1 VITVYVATGNKV
13 DQRAL
18 SLEDPLPEG
27 TVWIDLLRPSDEERL
42 HVATLLGVDL
52 PTKADMEE
60 IQVSSRLYV
69 EDGVHYMTSL
79 TTAQWETETP
89 QIGPV
94 TYVLTQKQL
103 VTLRYIEPKFLPL
116 LAARCVKHPVLV
128 LTPENALASLL
139 ESVVDRGAD
148 VLETLSARVDRL
160 SHLIFEPHGHGS
172 KRVNRSKQYRRVLT
186 DVGRAAELVG
196 MLRDSL
202 SGYERLTV
210 YAASATRIGQDK
222 DGRNRLKTV
231 TRDLQSLAAQ
241 ADNMSNRL
249 AFLLDAT
256 LGLVGVE
263 QNEIVKIF
271 TVASIAF
278 FPPTLVGTLYGMNFK
293 HMPELDWAWGYP
305 YALLLMVSTAILPL
319 WWFRRRG
326 WL

>member
-1 VITVYVATGNKV
+1 
-13 DQRAL
+13 
-18 SLEDPLPEG
+18 
-27 TVWIDLLRPSDEERL
+27 
-42 HVATLLGVDL
+42 
-52 PTKADMEE
+52 
-60 IQVSSRLYV
+60 
-69 EDGVHYMTSL
+69 MTSL
-79 TTAQWETETP
+79 TTAQWETDEP
-89 QIGPV
+89 QIGPI
-94 TYVLTQKQL
+94 TYVLTPKHL

-116 LAARCVKHPVLV
+116 LAARCVRHPVLV
-128 LTPENALASLL
+128 LTPETTLASLL

-160 SHLIFEPHGHGS
+160 SHSIFAPHGHGN
-172 KRVNRSKQYRRVLT
+172 KRMSRSKQYRMVLT

-210 YAASATRIGQDK
+210 YAVSATPIGQDK
-222 DGRNRLKTV
+222 DARNRLKTV

-256 LGLVGVE
+256 LGLVNVE

-278 FPPTLVGTLYGMNFK
+278 FPPTLIGTLYGMNFK